1 MTTTTKLE
9 TETSGPAEIDRPR
22 VPRRTRTTRLG
33 GPRQG
38 RTTRRVTHLL
48 IIPLLLVWI
57 YPYVWSV
64 VSSVRSQREM
74 LLGGAG
80 LIPQDLTLANY
91 SRAWEQAKFA
101 QYTLN
106 STFVTLMIVALTI
119 VICSTAG
126 YALAR
131 TDMPGR
137 RLIIGVMVATMF
149 LPKGFTII
157 PLYVLIDVLGLNNT
171 LWAIIVTD
179 VGTGNVVPI
188 LLYMGYFAS
197 LPREL
202 EEAARVDGAGFVRT
216 FVSIIFPLAKPV
228 TATVSI
234 FTFIAAWN
242 AFLVPLVFTLNRP
255 DLRTIGVGIYAF
267 VGENSTDWAGLAAAS
282 VISVVPVIAVFLW
295 LQRYFIDGIAGSI
308 KG

>member
-1 MTTTTKLE
+1 MTGTVTAPGPTTR
-9 TETSGPAEIDRPR
+9 PAPRPA
-22 VPRRTRTTRLG
+22 VPRSRTRSWQ

-38 RTTRRVTHLL
+38 RMQRRLTHIGL
-48 IIPLLLVWI
+48 IALILVWV
-57 YPYVWSV
+57 YPFAWSV
-64 VSSVRSQREM
+64 ISSFRSQREM

-80 LIPQDLTLANY
+80 LIPEQLTLDNY
-91 SRAWEQAKFA
+91 GRAWEQARFA

-106 STFVTLMIVALTI
+106 SVFVTVMIVALTI
-119 VICSTAG
+119 LICSTAG

-137 RLIIGVMVATMF
+137 KLIIGVMVATMF

-157 PLYVLIDVLGLNNT
+157 PVYVLVDVLGLNNT
-171 LWAIIVTD
+171 LWAIIITD
-179 VGTGNVVPI
+179 IGTGNVVPI
-188 LLYMGYFAS
+188 LLYMGFFAS
-197 LPREL
+197 APREL
-202 EEAARVDGAGFVRT
+202 EEAAQIDGAGFLRT
-216 FVSIIFPLAKPV
+216 FALVMFPLARPV
-228 TATVSI
+228 TATVAI
-234 FTFIAAWN
+234 FTFIGAWN

-267 VGENSTDWAGLAAAS
+267 VGENNTDWAGLAAAS

-295 LQRYFIDGIAGSI
+295 LQRYFIDGLAGSI